1 MPDISLALHNPF
13 IAQIFKYGMLLLLG
27 LFALFLL
34 VILKQIRSMNT
45 IITQP
50 DLFPILQAI
59 MLGLLALNVFIFVL
73 GLVIL

>member
-1 MPDISLALHNPF
+1 MPDLSVALHNLF
-13 IAQIFKYGMLLLLG
+13 LVQIFKYGILVLLG

-50 DLFPILQAI
+50 DLFHILQFAAYF
-59 MLGLLALNVFIFVL
+59 LLALNLFIFLL